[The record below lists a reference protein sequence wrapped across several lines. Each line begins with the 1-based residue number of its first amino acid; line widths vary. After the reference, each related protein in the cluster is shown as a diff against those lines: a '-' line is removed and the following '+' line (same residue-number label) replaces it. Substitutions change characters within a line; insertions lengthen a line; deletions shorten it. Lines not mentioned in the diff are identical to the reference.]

1 MDDRQSRNTAK
12 LKIAIGGFNHE
23 TNVYIDKPTDISHFN
38 TVISGDDLVD
48 ELKGVRSSIGGLL
61 QGAYSCEWLIVPTIY
76 AAATPS
82 GIVTR
87 ETYDTISAK
96 LTDGIKKACPL
107 DGVLLALHGAMVVE
121 GLDDPE
127 GDILSRVRNI
137 VGEDVPI
144 VAELDMH
151 ANVSELMVKKATVL
165 VGYQT
170 NPHIDTF
177 EKGIEASNLLYEII
191 KNRIK
196 PTTAYIKLPLI
207 LSPEKTGTKDYPL
220 KPALEVAEKIKAG
233 KSILSV
239 SIFSGFAYCDTP
251 FTGVSVTVT
260 SNSDPELAERYAKEF
275 ADVIMSHMEETA
287 AISYPVGEAVRMARE
302 LGPGPVLLVDSADN
316 IGGGTPGDGVVILK
330 AMLDADVQ
338 EGAIIVADPG
348 AVAVCWDAGEGAEVT
363 LEVGGKSDIK
373 HGPPVKVSGQVMKLS
388 DGVFV
393 CENKD
398 NHFSSSYGSAV
409 DMGRTV
415 WLRSGAVNI
424 VLTEKKTPPLDLAQF
439 RFLGIQPEE
448 QSMIVVKG
456 AVAHRAAYLPIAS
469 GEIYLQTP
477 GACPTDLRTLN
488 YKKVRHPI
496 FPLDNKVPWEF
507 SS

>member
-1 MDDRQSRNTAK
+1 MDDRQSWNDAK
-12 LKIAIGGFNHE
+12 MKIAIGGFNHE
-23 TNVYIDKPTDISHFN
+23 TNVYIDTPTDISHFN
-38 TVISGDDLVD
+38 TVVSRQELVD
-48 ELKGVRSSIGGLL
+48 DLKGVRSSIGGLL
-61 QGAYSCEWLIVPTIY
+61 QGAYSREWLIIPTTY

-87 ETYDTISAK
+87 ETYDTISSR
-96 LTDGIKKACPL
+96 LIDGIKKACPL

-127 GDILSRVRNI
+127 GDILSMVRNI
-137 VGEDVPI
+137 VGENVPI

-151 ANVSELMVKKATVL
+151 ANVSELMVKKATIL

-207 LSPEKTGTKDYPL
+207 LSPEKTGTQDYPV
-220 KPALEVAEKIKAG
+220 KPALEVAEKIKTDKG
-233 KSILSV
+233 ILSV

-260 SNSDPELAERYAKEF
+260 SNNGPELAERCAKEI
-275 ADVIMSHMEETA
+275 ADVIMSHKEETA
-287 AISYPVGEAVRMARE
+287 AISYPVGEAIKLAGK

-316 IGGGTPGDGVVILK
+316 IGGGTPGDGVVILQ

-338 EGAIIVADPG
+338 EGAIIVADSG
-348 AVAVCWDAGEGAEVT
+348 AVAVCWDAGEGSAVT
-363 LEVGGKSDIK
+363 LEVGGKSDSK
-373 HGPPVKVSGQVMKLS
+373 HGPPVNVSGQVMKLS

-398 NHFSSSYGSAV
+398 NHFSSSYGSTV

-415 WLRSGAVNI
+415 WLRSGGVNI

-439 RFLGIQPEE
+439 RFLDIQPEK

-477 GACPTDLRTLN
+477 GACPTDLNVLN
-488 YKKVRHPI
+488 YQKVKRPV
-496 FPLDNKVPWEF
+496 FPLDNNVPWEF